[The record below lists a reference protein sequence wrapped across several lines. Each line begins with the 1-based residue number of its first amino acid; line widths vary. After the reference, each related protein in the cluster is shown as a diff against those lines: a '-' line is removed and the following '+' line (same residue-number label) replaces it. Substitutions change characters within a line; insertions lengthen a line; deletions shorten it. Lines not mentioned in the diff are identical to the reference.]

1 MSAFKDW
8 ADKNRHVIDDL
19 KRRCEAEAVKLKLID
34 AKLAEHMQRL
44 AGLRNGAQ
52 HGVLQPT
59 PAAEQ
64 CELKRQHEAEANAWH
79 LQQRAGVLDPMAC
92 PRERASPR
100 PSARYNTCGART
112 RAGHAC
118 NRKTLP
124 GERCRNH
131 GGCSTGPTTPEGKL
145 RIAAAQRLRWAR
157 WRAEHG
163 QAGAPA

>member
-44 AGLRNGAQ
+44 AGLR
-52 HGVLQPT
+52 
-59 PAAEQ
+59 
-64 CELKRQHEAEANAWH
+64 
-79 LQQRAGVLDPMAC
+79 
-92 PRERASPR
+92 RASPR

-124 GERCRNH
+124 GKRCRNH
-131 GGCSTGPTTPEGKL
+131 GGCSTGPTTPEGKQ